1 MHLRLFRSPI
11 GLRFGIGLDFAR
23 IGIGRTQPADKAFAF
38 LDTAKQP
45 ERWSKSFSSF
55 DCFAAAFDCTRIE
68 CLLRAIKKSSAKG
81 YIVLIAALELK
92 PFLVFSISRVFIAGS
107 YLLFGTQD
115 RILNFDAAVHYNLD
129 PV

>member
-1 MHLRLFRSPI
+1 
-11 GLRFGIGLDFAR
+11 
-23 IGIGRTQPADKAFAF
+23 
-38 LDTAKQP
+38 
-45 ERWSKSFSSF
+45 
-55 DCFAAAFDCTRIE
+55 
-68 CLLRAIKKSSAKG
+68 
-81 YIVLIAALELK
+81 VLIAALELK